1 MTQSNTE
8 LHVYL
13 RSIEA
18 SERSSLSVLVSHI
31 APGSVVLDLG
41 CGSGALGEF
50 LSTTRSC
57 TVDGVTLSEAEA
69 RHARRHY
76 RQVEVADLEQ
86 VHLPALFHHQRYDVI
101 VCADVLEHLRRPED
115 VLATCRQLLQP
126 DGKLLLSVPNAGY
139 CGLLAELLQGEFR
152 YREEGLL
159 DRTHLRFFTR
169 QSLSRFMA
177 EQHWALEPLDTIVRA
192 VPDSEF
198 DVAFDQLPPAV
209 TGYMLAMPD
218 AEVYQFI
225 GVARPA
231 AGMAASPS
239 SRPTDN
245 PTAQALFTAQLYL
258 GRENRYDEEEK
269 ITGRGTMGQ
278 GRQTLS
284 FQLPYPADGITQLR
298 LDPADRPGYFHLYG
312 LTLRHADGSPF
323 WHWNAA
329 TDTALALKN
338 APHDQIV
345 WNMPLPGV
353 SNAALLLLSGDDPWI
368 KLPIDPQ
375 VLSRC
380 LQTPGAHFEAD
391 VGWPMSADYL
401 ALSATVRAMDERLA
415 HLEAS
420 IGQARSEATLAS
432 TTARQLR
439 VSIEQA
445 RERMEPLRQEHEHL
459 QAMHEHLQ
467 TVHAQLAEH
476 VHRIETSTVYRATR
490 PIVRAKMRLDRLLSQ
505 QPQNT
510 LPDTSAQE
518 EITLTAEPENPPH
531 FSPVTACIAPIAA
544 DKVDIIVPVYR
555 GLADTQACIESV
567 LASSNQTP
575 FRLIVINDA
584 SPEPELT
591 DWLRRKAPQDS
602 RIVLL
607 ENVENLGFVSTVNR
621 GMALDSHTDVLLLN
635 SDTEVA
641 NDWLD
646 RLRAAAYSAP
656 DAGTVTPF
664 SNNATICS
672 YPRFCASN
680 ELPPGYDTASLDALF
695 ARTHPGATLDVPTGI
710 GFCMYIRRD
719 CLTQVGPFDADHF
732 GKGYGEENDF
742 CQRALKTGWRNL
754 HALDTFVLHT
764 GGVSFGDSKGPREL
778 EAMATLRSL
787 HPQYES
793 DVQAF
798 VAADPARR
806 YREAIDIAR
815 LRTTKL
821 PRILAVVHT
830 LGGGTLR
837 HTHELANRFKDRLT
851 TLLLMPLEDHHVRI
865 QWVAPRES
873 MQLVYH
879 WPTQSEQLLTFLQ
892 EIGIVHVHFHHILG
906 LDPEMMRIPEHLG
919 VPYDFT
925 AHDYYTACPQI
936 ALITSAKAYCG
947 EQGTA
952 QCNACLAQRPAPTG
966 ESILD
971 WRLRHKLLLTSAS
984 NVLTPSRD
992 AARRLVRY
1000 FPSARI
1006 RFAPHLDIEAGC
1018 PTPEPA
1024 PHKIS
1029 EHAHLR
1035 VLVIGAVGEIKGAD
1049 ILEATALEAARM
1061 DAPIEFHLMGY
1072 AHRSLKTQPHASLSV
1087 HGAYQ
1092 DSDLVRLLL
1101 RMKPDLVWFPAQW
1114 PETYSYTL
1122 SACLLAG
1129 VPVVAPDLGSFPER
1143 LSRRRWTWLM
1153 PWDTTPHAWLEFF
1166 LALRSRH
1173 FLTGQ
1178 EPAAAP
1184 VFAAAQEDALV
1195 QDWSYENDYLRPI
1208 EAAWQTSD
1216 NQAH

>member
-13 RSIEA
+13 RSIQA
-18 SERSSLSVLVSHI
+18 SERSSLSVLASHI
-31 APGSVVLDLG
+31 APGSAVLDLG
-41 CGSGALGEF
+41 CGSGALGEY

-69 RHARRHY
+69 THARRHY
-76 RQVEVADLEQ
+76 RHVDVADLEQ
-86 VHLPALFHHQRYDVI
+86 ADLTALFKHQRYNAI
-101 VCADVLEHLRRPED
+101 VCADVLEHLRRPEQ
-115 VLATCRQLLQP
+115 VLAACRQLLQP
-126 DGKLLLSVPNAGY
+126 DGKLLISVPNAGY

-169 QSLSRFMA
+169 QSLGRFMA
-177 EQHWALEPLDTIVRA
+177 QQQWALEPMDTITRA

-209 TGYMLAMPD
+209 ARYMLAAPD
-218 AEVYQFI
+218 AQVYQFI

-231 AGMAASPS
+231 AGMAATPPSP
-239 SRPTDN
+239 PTDN
-245 PTAQALFTAQLYL
+245 PAAQALFTAQLYL
-258 GRENRYDEEEK
+258 GREGRYDEEEK

-284 FQLPYPADGITQLR
+284 FPLPSPADGITQLR
-298 LDPADRPGYFHLYG
+298 LDPADRPGFLHLYG
-312 LTLRHADGSPF
+312 LTLRHADGTPF
-323 WHWNAA
+323 WHWSAA

-375 VLSRC
+375 ALARC
-380 LQTPGAHFEAD
+380 LQAPGARLEAD
-391 VGWPMSADYL
+391 LGWPMSADYL
-401 ALSATVRAMDERLA
+401 ALSATVRTQDEQLA
-415 HLEAS
+415 HLEAH

-432 TTARQLR
+432 TTVRELQRSLK
-439 VSIEQA
+439 QA
-445 RERMEPLRQEHEHL
+445 QERMEPLRLEHEHL
-459 QAMHEHLQ
+459 QS
-467 TVHAQLAEH
+467 VHAQLAEH

-505 QPQNT
+505 GQQPQPPAT
-510 LPDTSAQE
+510 TAQD
-518 EITLTAEPENPPH
+518 PP
-531 FSPVTACIAPIAA
+531 PIAA
-544 DKVDIIVPVYR
+544 EPDSPPDAHPATAHVGPAATQVDIIVPVYK

-567 LASSNQTP
+567 LASNCQTP

-602 RIVLL
+602 RIILL
-607 ENVENLGFVSTVNR
+607 ENEENLGFVGTVNR
-621 GMALDSHTDVLLLN
+621 GMALDSQADVLLLN

-656 DAGTVTPF
+656 HAGTVTPF

-680 ELPPGYDTASLDALF
+680 PLPPGHDTASLDALF

-710 GFCMYIRRD
+710 GFCMYVRRD
-719 CLTQVGPFDADHF
+719 CLAQVGLFDVAHF

-742 CQRALKTGWRNL
+742 CQRALQAGWRNL

-764 GGVSFGDSKGPREL
+764 GGVSFGESKTPREQ
-778 EAMATLRSL
+778 EAIATLRRL

-793 DVQAF
+793 DVHAF
-798 VAADPARR
+798 VAADPARP
-806 YREAIDIAR
+806 YREAIDTAR
-815 LRTTKL
+815 LRATQL
-821 PRILAVVHT
+821 PRVLAVVHT

-837 HTHELANRFKDRLT
+837 HTQELADRFKDRLT
-851 TLLLMPLEDHHVRI
+851 TLLLMPLENHHVRI
-865 QWVAPRES
+865 QWVAPGES
-873 MQLVYH
+873 AQWVYH
-879 WPTQSEQLLTFLQ
+879 WPTQSEQLLAFLR

-936 ALITSAKAYCG
+936 ALVTSAKAYCG

-952 QCNACLAQRPAPTG
+952 QCNTCLEQRPAPTG

-971 WRLRHKLLLTSAS
+971 WRLRHKLFLASAS
-984 NVLTPSRD
+984 NVLTPSQD

-1006 RFAPHLDIEAGC
+1006 RFAPHLDIEAGGAI
-1018 PTPEPA
+1018 PEPA
-1024 PHKIS
+1024 PPRIS
-1029 EHAHLR
+1029 GHAHLR

-1049 ILEATALEAARM
+1049 ILEATALQAACM

-1072 AHRSLKTQPHASLSV
+1072 AHRSLQTQPHASLSV

-1092 DSDLVRLLL
+1092 DRDLVRLLQ
-1101 RMKPDLVWFPAQW
+1101 RMQPDLVWFPAQW

-1153 PWDTTPHAWLEFF
+1153 PWNTTPHAWLDFF
-1166 LALRSRH
+1166 LALRSQH
-1173 FLTGQ
+1173 FQTGQ

-1184 VFAAAQEDALV
+1184 MFPAAQEDALI
-1195 QDWSYENDYLRPI
+1195 QDWSYEDDYLHRI
-1208 EAAWQTSD
+1208 EAIRQNGD
-1216 NQAH
+1216 NPPL